1 MAAIPAPER
10 QRFLSACA
18 NSVRIRIPKE
28 FTHDSNNP

>member
-1 MAAIPAPER
+1 MAAILAAER

-28 FTHDSNNP
+28 IHL

>member
-28 FTHDSNNP
+28 IHP